1 MRISDWSSDVCSSD
15 LPVLSACKA
24 VEGGRSFF
32 QRRGRKNGASTSS
45 ARTEVKTSLGARPL
59 AADKP
64 LDKVAPLWSKAR
76 MAEVKLHPDWLAAIG
91 GEFEQPYMAALKQFL
106 AGERAKGKAI
116 YPRPRDWFAALDA
129 TPPRDVRGVILG
141 QDPYHRAGRANEIGT
156 EACGERGC
164 EDG

>member
-76 MAEVKLHPDWLAAIG
+76 MAEVQLHPDWPAAIG
-91 GEFEQPYMAALKQFL
+91 GEFEQPYMRAPEQFL
-106 AGERAKGKAI
+106 AGERAHGHAS
-116 YPRPRDWFAALDA
+116 YPGPRGRFTRVA
-129 TPPRDVRGVILG
+129 TPP
-141 QDPYHRAGRANEIGT
+141 
-156 EACGERGC
+156 
-164 EDG
+164 